1 MSSKGEKN
9 MEILKKIFKE
19 IWEDKVIIFQIG
31 GSVLLTALGYNS
43 MQPQDLTSW
52 EGVGNLIVG
61 ALTNPYLLA
70 LCCVNAWSA
79 IRTPK
84 VKKETSTEA
93 EEVTEA

>member
-1 MSSKGEKN
+1 

-19 IWEDKVIIFQIG
+19 IWEDKVIILQIG

-43 MQPQDLTSW
+43 MQPQDLTTW

-61 ALTNPYLLA
+61 TLTNPYLLG
-70 LCCVNAWSA
+70 LCVWNAWSA

-84 VKKETSTEA
+84 VNNQTVQ
-93 EEVTEA
+93 EVTEE